1 MKINFLND
9 KIMGDEIAKLKS
21 IRKKTYKKITI
32 KNK

>member
-1 MKINFLND
+1 MKTNFLND
-9 KIMGDEIAKLKS
+9 IMGDEIAKLKS